1 MSLAFRDILVD
12 GSSLLR
18 ELPRRRDD
26 VEEARARFEHF
37 RASHPDLEA
46 DLLVD
51 HPPGAPMVEYDLLIG
66 HPDGGTVA
74 LSWRADHGSPW
85 CVEHT
90 EHWAANFVLS
100 VNDVHVTVQHA
111 ILSLKLA
118 AQRSPDVFTRLV
130 DEQLI
135 GQEIE
140 KDPPPVSD
148 EELQAEA
155 DVVRAANNL
164 HRADAT
170 LRWLEEMSITTARF
184 EDLLRFG
191 VQVRTLKERVTRDG
205 VAAYFDSHRPAF
217 DVIQVFRLDSAN
229 DESVLRL
236 ADTARAVGLWPAV
249 QSWSTEAQGVGIRG
263 SLASQY
269 AFEAPTELAAAEAG
283 AIVGPVADGGRYWM
297 AVVLSRQAG
306 KLDEPT
312 REAIRDL
319 LFEEWLAERRARAD
333 IRWHWM

>member
-1 MSLAFRDILVD
+1 MSLVLRDALID

-18 ELPRRRDD
+18 ELPRLRGD
-26 VEEARARFEHF
+26 VAKAQARFDTF
-37 RASHPDLEA
+37 RASHPDLRA

-51 HPPGAPMVEYDLLIG
+51 QLPGAPRVDYDILIA

-111 ILSLKLA
+111 ILSLRLGA
-118 AQRSPDVFTRLV
+118 RRFPSQLTELV

-155 DVVRAANNL
+155 DVVRAAHHL

-170 LRWLEEMSITTARF
+170 VRWLEELGLTTERF

-191 VQVRTLKERVTRDG
+191 VQVRKLKDRVTQDRA
-205 VAAYFDSHRPAF
+205 AAYFDAHARKFA
-217 DVIQVFRLDSAN
+217 VIRFFRLDGATEESA
-229 DESVLRL
+229 RQL
-236 ADTARAVGLWPAV
+236 AETARAGGLWTAAQTWLVGTPGREWSGSMLSRHAV
-249 QSWSTEAQGVGIRG
+249 E
-263 SLASQY
+263 L
-269 AFEAPTELAAAEAG
+269 PPELAAAEPG
-283 AIVGPVADGGRYWM
+283 EVVGPVADGLRYWI
-297 AVVLSRQAG
+297 AEVLGRDTPR
-306 KLDEPT
+306 LDEQT
-312 REAIRDL
+312 RSAIRDL
-319 LFEEWLAERRARAD
+319 LFEEWLAERRQHAVV
-333 IRWHWM
+333 RWHWM

>member
-1 MSLAFRDILVD
+1 MSLAFRDILAD

-26 VEEARARFEHF
+26 VADARARFEQF
-37 RASHPDLEA
+37 RASHPEVQA

-51 HPPGAPMVEYDLLIG
+51 QPPGAPMVEYDLLIG

-118 AQRSPDVFTRLV
+118 AQRSPDVFASLV

-170 LRWLEEMSITTARF
+170 LRWLEEMSISIERF

-191 VQVRTLKERVTRDG
+191 VQVRKLKERVAGER
-205 VAAYFDSHRPAF
+205 VAAYFDSHAALY
-217 DVIQVFRLDSAN
+217 DTIQFFRVDAK
-229 DESVLRL
+229 DEEHIRRL
-236 ADTARAVGLWPAV
+236 ADAARTEGFWPAL
-249 QSWSTEAQGVGIRG
+249 QAWSTEARGVGVRG

-269 AFEAPTELAAAEAG
+269 ALEAPPAVSAAEPG
-283 AIVGPVADGGRYWM
+283 TILGPLADGQRHWM
-297 AVVLSRQAG
+297 AAILGRLAG
-306 KLDEPT
+306 RLDEQT
-312 REAIRDL
+312 RAAIRDV
-319 LFEEWLAERRARAD
+319 LFEEWLAERRAGAD
-333 IRWHWM
+333 VRWHWM